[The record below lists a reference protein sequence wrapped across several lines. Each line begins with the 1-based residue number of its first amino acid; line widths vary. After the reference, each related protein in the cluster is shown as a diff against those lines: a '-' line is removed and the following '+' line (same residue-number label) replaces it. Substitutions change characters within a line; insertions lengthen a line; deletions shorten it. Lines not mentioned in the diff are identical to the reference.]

1 MADGT
6 VPYQNP
12 TVTDGLLDCESLTV
26 AAQTVKRERV
36 QLAGATD
43 VALAAVTNAAPTTE
57 YGVVT
62 RNIPSGI
69 QPVSGANLDVALST
83 RLAEATFTGRT
94 PAGAS
99 PADNESNTNAALSR
113 IGTFSFIFDGVTW
126 DRWTGAVTQGGV
138 WNIGTVTTVTGITN
152 PVAVTDNAGSLT
164 VDNAGTFAV
173 QATDNLTQINGV
185 AVTVGTGAASANT
198 PRVAVASDSAITAN
212 AGTNLNTSALLLDAT
227 FTTRI
232 NTQGQKTM
240 AASTPVVL
248 ASDQASIPV
257 TVASTT
263 ITGSVAVTGPL
274 TDAQLR
280 ATPVPISG
288 TVTATSAATAT
299 ASDPLYVEATSNAL
313 SQDLAGNLRVRI
325 RGMVSDT
332 TEGLIDGTY
341 RDVSLTNDG
350 RLRVS
355 TVPARYQVLFFSD
368 NEEQMWG
375 PDLQVAYAF
384 SGSPWSEW

>member
-12 TVTDGLLDCESLTV
+12 TTTDGLLDCESLTV

-36 QLAGATD
+36 QVSGATD
-43 VALAAVTNAAPTTE
+43 VALASVSNASPTTE
-57 YGVVT
+57 YGLVV
-62 RNIPSGI
+62 RNIPSGT
-69 QPVSGANLDVALST
+69 QPVSGTVAATQSGVWNIGTLTSITNPVAVTGTFFQATQPVSAVALPLPTGATTLAEQQAQTTALQLIDNIVSGAGANITQLGGVNVSLNTGVRDAGTVRVTVATNDVVPASQSGTWNIGTVTNLDVALST
-83 RLAEATFTGRT
+83 RLAE
-94 PAGAS
+94 S
-99 PADNESNTNAALSR
+99 
-113 IGTFSFIFDGVTW
+113 
-126 DRWTGAVTQGGV
+126 
-138 WNIGTVTTVTGITN
+138 
-152 PVAVTDNAGSLT
+152 
-164 VDNAGTFAV
+164 
-173 QATDNLTQINGV
+173 
-185 AVTVGTGAASANT
+185 
-198 PRVAVASDSAITAN
+198 
-212 AGTNLNTSALLLDAT
+212 T

-257 TVASTT
+257 TMTSTT

-288 TVTATSAATAT
+288 TVTASSSATAT
-299 ASDPLYVEATSNAL
+299 ASDPLYVEATANAF
-313 SQDLAGNLRVRI
+313 SQDLAGNLRVRV

-332 TEGLIDGTY
+332 VEGLYDGTY
-341 RDVSLTNDG
+341 RDLSLTNDG

-355 TVPARYQVLFFSD
+355 AMPARYQVPFFSD